1 MDGNQ
6 GEENNM
12 QAASLYERIG
22 GEAAVTATVDEFYK
36 RVLADPQLERF
47 FKAKRMPYLR
57 KMQVDFFTQA
67 LGGPQVY
74 KGLGMR
80 EAHARLEVTADQFG
94 RVATHLQETL
104 QHLGVKPELVQE
116 VIAAVAPLADQI
128 VGKKGNGK
136 PEGDMVS
143 SQQIARELGLNQENT
158 SELLGE
164 MEGLRG
170 IVDSLQTNVF
180 VANTDLYI
188 VYINP
193 RALETLRTIA
203 GPIQQTFG
211 VRFEDILNGHI
222 HRFHRDPKRVE
233 SILRSPNALP
243 HSADFSFGG
252 ITLRTRI
259 NGVRGAGGK
268 LVGYTVCWEDVTA
281 ELRQQNEIQRLTN
294 MVEQMPTNVFLCDRD
309 LTVVYINPAAQR
321 TLSRIEQYINVKAS
335 DMVGTNIDVFHKNPA
350 HQRRILADPKN
361 LPHRTVISVGPEKLD
376 LLVSAIIDAQGN
388 YIGPMLTW
396 EIITEKVVL
405 EERIRDSVGVIA
417 SSSDA
422 MINTSAQMSSF
433 AQEASVQASSVATAA
448 EEINKSVQ
456 AVSSGIEEMGSSI
469 KEIAKNANDA
479 ARVADEAV
487 RIAEG
492 TNSTISNLGLSSA
505 EIGKVIKVITGI
517 AQQTNLLALNATI
530 EAARAGDAG
539 RGFAVVA
546 NEVKELAK
554 ETARATE
561 DIGQKIEAIQGGVK
575 GAVDGIARIS
585 EVIHHISQVQGSIAS
600 AVEEQTI
607 TSNEIARRVTEAAR
621 GTDDIARSITS
632 VANAAGSTS
641 EGAASTRTAASE
653 LAKMA
658 SDLQDL
664 TAKKKT

>member
-1 MDGNQ
+1 MGAQ
-6 GEENNM
+6 ESK
-12 QAASLYERIG
+12 SLYERLG
-22 GEAAVTATVDEFYK
+22 GAPAIEAVVSAFYD
-36 RVLADPQLERF
+36 RVLADESLARF
-47 FKAKRMPYLR
+47 FKAKRMPYL
-57 KMQVDFFTQA
+57 KQKQVEFFTQA
-67 LGGPQVY
+67 LGGGDVY
-74 KGLGMR
+74 TGLSMKD
-80 EAHARLEVTADQFG
+80 AHARMAITPDQFG
-94 RVATHLQETL
+94 RVAHHLQATL
-104 QHLGVKPELVQE
+104 ESVGVGKDLIDE
-116 VIAAVAPLADQI
+116 VMTAVGGLQGEI
-128 VGKKGNGK
+128 VGGRKQAGAGSDMTESGN
-136 PEGDMVS
+136 
-143 SQQIARELGLNQENT
+143 IARDLGLNQENT

-164 MEGLRG
+164 MSGLRG
-170 IVDSLQTNVF
+170 IVDSLETNVF

-193 RALETLRTIA
+193 RALQTLRRISGA
-203 GPIQQTFG
+203 IQQAFG

-233 SILRSPNALP
+233 TILRNPSVLP

-259 NGVRGAGGK
+259 NAAYNGDRK

-281 ELRQQNEIQRLTN
+281 ELQQQNEIQRLTN

-309 LTVVYINPAAQR
+309 LTVVYINPAASR
-321 TLSRIEQYINVKAS
+321 TLSRIEQYINVKAV

-350 HQRRILADPKN
+350 HQRRILSDPKN

-376 LLVSAIIDAQGN
+376 LLVSAIMDVQGN

-396 EIITEKVVL
+396 EIITDKVVL
-405 EERIRDSVGVIA
+405 EERIRESVGVIA
-417 SSSDA
+417 TSSDA
-422 MINTSAQMSSF
+422 MINTSAKMSSF
-433 AQEASVQASSVATAA
+433 AEEASVQATSVATAA

-492 TNSTISNLGLSSA
+492 TNTTISSLGISSA

-530 EAARAGDAG
+530 EAARAGEAG

-585 EVIHHISQVQGSIAS
+585 DVIHHISQVQGSIAS

-632 VANAAGSTS
+632 VASAASSTN
-641 EGAASTRTAASE
+641 EGAASTREAATD

-658 SDLQDL
+658 ADLQDL
-664 TAKKKT
+664 TATRRN